1 MRSTTYSDLRR
12 ICVDG
17 SNTLFEAARRAGV
30 ERIVFISTISAFDGC
45 RSAYGKTK
53 LAVEKSLAGTT
64 AVVLRPGLV
73 FGGSHSGGVFGSIRK
88 QVLGGHVL
96 PLIGSGTVPQ
106 FLLHAQTLGQC
117 AASAAAGEMDQL
129 KGTPVTLAHPR
140 PWPFRELV
148 RNIAISEGRD
158 VKLVPIP
165 WQLLYFGIRVGEL
178 LKMNLPFRS
187 DSVISF
193 IYSDRNPDFAPMQS
207 LGIAPVPYAPV
218 PQ

>member
-1 MRSTTYSDLRR
+1 MRATTYSDLRR

-88 QVLGGHVL
+88 QV
-96 PLIGSGTVPQ
+96 
-106 FLLHAQTLGQC
+106 
-117 AASAAAGEMDQL
+117 
-129 KGTPVTLAHPR
+129 
-140 PWPFRELV
+140 
-148 RNIAISEGRD
+148 
-158 VKLVPIP
+158 PIP